1 MGATAPRSVGSPTHG
16 ALEGGV
22 ALPASAFVA
31 LRKAPGAHWGVPGLI
46 GLIERSARRVARLH
60 PGSVLLVG
68 DLSGRRG
75 GRLGGHRSHQSGRDA
90 DLGFYYSDARGRS
103 VAVSQFVRV
112 GEQGRV
118 EGTRLEFDE
127 ARNWALV
134 ESWIIDPGARV
145 QHVFVAEPLRQR
157 LLAHAR
163 RIGAHP
169 PVLYRAALVLK
180 QPTRGLVH
188 DDHFH
193 VRIACPR
200 DQREGCVSE
209 PEGEDIA
216 ARAHLDASRLRTSS
230 RAMAPRDPGS

>member
-1 MGATAPRSVGSPTHG
+1 M
-16 ALEGGV
+16 
-22 ALPASAFVA
+22 ALPTSPFVA
-31 LRKAPGAHWGVPGLI
+31 LRKAPGAHFGLPSLI
-46 GLIERSARRVARLH
+46 GLIDRSARRVARLH

-68 DLSGRRG
+68 DLSGRQG

-90 DLGFYYSDARGRS
+90 DLGFYYTDGRGRS
-103 VAVSQFVRV
+103 VAVSKFVRV

-118 EGTRLEFDE
+118 EGSALRFDE
-127 ARNWALV
+127 GRNWALV

-163 RIGAHP
+163 SIGAHP

-200 DQREGCVSE
+200 DQRDGCISE
-209 PEGEDIA
+209 PEGEDLA
-216 ARAHLDASRLRTSS
+216 VRANLDPSRFRTSARATARS
-230 RAMAPRDPGS
+230 DPGS